1 MSESVR
7 EKWKQWSW
15 SDQFKNCWQQQLSKI
30 KNKHSLF
37 VWNCTITSRV
47 GQMEQSWA
55 ESCPGCYWNIQ
66 YRTWY
71 TWFFRIC
78 SAVGL
83 PFGPMYSLVPY
94 LMVGLSIDDM
104 FVLVQ
109 TRNNR
114 PVERSQMDLTQRVG
128 LTMMEAGVGITVTS
142 VTEVMVFLIGGS
154 TVLPSLR

>member
-1 MSESVR
+1 MKFHYYTTCWTNETELNR
-7 EKWKQWSW
+7 ELPWLLLEYPVQDLLYLVL
-15 SDQFKNCWQQQLSKI
+15 SD
-30 KNKHSLF
+30 F
-37 VWNCTITSRV
+37 V
-47 GQMEQSWA
+47 
-55 ESCPGCYWNIQ
+55 
-66 YRTWY
+66 
-71 TWFFRIC
+71 

-128 LTMMEAGVGITVTS
+128 LTMMETGVGITVTS
-142 VTEVMVFLIGGS
+142 VTDVMVFLIGGS
-154 TVLPSLR
+154 TVLPSLRQHSSWQPLQ